1 MPRQRS
7 KEKYNKL
14 HSEIIS
20 KRHQKK
26 EKKKKRKNFVKKL
39 KKKEKKEKKE
49 NKSININLIF

>member
-39 KKKEKKEKKE
+39 KKKEIIDKFI
-49 NKSININLIF
+49 S

>member
-1 MPRQRS
+1 MHRQRS

-26 EKKKKRKNFVKKL
+26 EKKKKKSIIKIKNQKL
-39 KKKEKKEKKE
+39 KE
-49 NKSININLIF
+49 NP